1 MTGAINDAASQPLPD
16 GSGPVIALLGAE
28 STGKTALAVS
38 MAERLERDPAT
49 RGRRVVVVTEYL
61 REFCAARGRTPRP
74 EEQALIAEEQ
84 WRRISAAAAD
94 GRIVLADT
102 TPLMTAV
109 YSEQVFGDRSLY
121 PLALDHQRRCALT
134 LLTGLDL
141 PWQPDGL
148 QRDSPGV
155 RAPVD
160 ALIRR
165 ALAGARLSFPVVYG
179 TGAAR
184 ATAALVAVRAMLDA
198 VLGPEPSPDTNTN
211 TAPGNASRNAAGEMV
226 TEGNRARLRCRDCLQ
241 PDCEHRLFAGLSDA
255 ANPTGMSSPDTAPST
270 PRTAPRH
277 SSTRPR

>member
-1 MTGAINDAASQPLPD
+1 MGRIDVTGAVNDAASQPLPA

-38 MAERLERDPAT
+38 VAEGLVRDAAA
-49 RGRRVVVVTEYL
+49 RGRRIVVVTEYL
-61 REFCAARGRTPRP
+61 REFCDARGRTPRP
-74 EEQALIAEEQ
+74 EEQALIAAEQ
-84 WRRISAAAAD
+84 WRRITAAAAD
-94 GRIVLADT
+94 GSIVLADT

-165 ALAGARLSFPVVYG
+165 ALAGAGLSFPVVYG
-179 TGAAR
+179 AGAAR
-184 ATAALVAVRAMLDA
+184 ASAALVAVRAMLPA
-198 VLGPEPSPDTNTN
+198 VLGLGPD
-211 TAPGNASRNAAGEMV
+211 ADKGNASHNAAGEAA
-226 TEGNRARLRCRDCLQ
+226 TEGSRPRLRCRDCLQ

-255 ANPTGMSSPDTAPST
+255 ANPARVPSSSTALS
-270 PRTAPRH
+270 APRAAPPL
-277 SSTRPR
+277 SLIRP